1 MEVPPPEVE
10 VVRFTGPPDESW
22 EIEPLHEQEPGR
34 SVDRSSRSGR
44 HADTTH
50 PRTWVVRGKK
60 IERLVVMTDMENEA
74 GVRRLQRILDR
85 MGVVGRLRALGA
97 ADGDTV
103 RIGTTEFE
111 FID

>member
-1 MEVPPPEVE
+1 
-10 VVRFTGPPDESW
+10 
-22 EIEPLHEQEPGR
+22 
-34 SVDRSSRSGR
+34 
-44 HADTTH
+44 
-50 PRTWVVRGKK
+50 VRGKK

>member
-1 MEVPPPEVE
+1 M
-10 VVRFTGPPDESW
+10 
-22 EIEPLHEQEPGR
+22 
-34 SVDRSSRSGR
+34 
-44 HADTTH
+44 
-50 PRTWVVRGKK
+50 RGKK